1 MTKSLALLLIPLTL
15 LSIVAASRTVA
26 TQMPPGR
33 GSYERTVSNLT
44 KEAYA
49 FSGESGNVAVFA
61 ANTSSGTKAYL
72 GARCCAGDFY
82 GDVYVHGN
90 MKVDGGKNFV
100 IDNPLDP
107 ANKYLYHASVE
118 SSEMKNLYDGVVTLD
133 ADGRAN
139 VRLPEW
145 FGALN
150 KDFRYQLTA
159 IGGPAPG
166 LHVAAEVSNN
176 QFRIAGGPPGLK
188 VSWLVTG
195 VRDDVWA
202 KAHPMQ
208 IEAPKPEAE
217 RGRYLYPEGWGQ
229 PAAAGLEPGR
239 YSGSG
244 RDRSGPTAR

>member
-1 MTKSLALLLIPLTL
+1 MTKSLATLVILVTL
-15 LSIVAASRTVA
+15 LCLMAASRPVE
-26 TQMPPGR
+26 TQQMSSK
-33 GSYERTVSNLT
+33 GSYERTISNLT

-49 FSGESGNVAVFA
+49 FSGESANVGVYA

-90 MKVDGGKNFV
+90 IKVDGGKNFV

-118 SSEMKNLYDGVVTLD
+118 SSELKNFYDGVVTLD
-133 ADGRAN
+133 AKGGAE
-139 VRLPEW
+139 VQLPEW

-150 KDFRYQLTA
+150 KNFRYQLTA
-159 IGGPAPG
+159 IGGPAPR
-166 LHVAAEVSNN
+166 LHIAAEVSNN
-176 QFRIAGGPPGLK
+176 QFRIAGGSPGMK

-195 VRDDVWA
+195 VRDDAWA
-202 KAHPMQ
+202 RAHPMQ
-208 IEAPKPEAE
+208 IEAPKPEGE

-229 PAAAGLEPGR
+229 PPAAGMEHGR
-239 YSGSG
+239 YST
-244 RDRSGPTAR
+244 SGPEPAAMRR